1 VVGSG
6 VQDHG
11 VRVDPV
17 SGMVLRPAGR
27 GLAAVALAVLLCT
40 LSGVPSKARAEHVPS
55 TVRAEQPV
63 SGGPVTSALSR
74 AGRWIVDTQGRVVVL
89 HGIDIIKKVSPYYPS
104 KFGAEDASFL
114 ADEGFTAARIGFI
127 WAGTEPQPGVYDDAY
142 VHEIV
147 DFNDLLARYGIR
159 TLIDFHQDS
168 WGPSVP
174 DGDGAPAWASLG
186 VSADQDFEDFWD
198 NDKAVNG
205 VGIQTAFVNMWR
217 HVVPILDASPGA
229 TNILGFDPFNE
240 PYPGSGYPS
249 PCGDF
254 SPCPAFEEGA
264 LATFYLHVIAA
275 IRSTG
280 DGHLI
285 FPEGIAQNAQK
296 QPSLPAFSDPQ
307 TAFNW
312 HFYCG
317 ASQVIP
323 DPTGLVTNEYCDPVD
338 ASAFANMDAYIARVR
353 LPWIVSEFGANEADA
368 EYAHEVDLMGARFL
382 SWMYWM
388 YYGPV
393 DPADTPLQSIII
405 NQNEPG
411 SESNADQLK
420 LDALVVPYPQAIAGT
435 PESYAFDRSTNTM
448 TMTYSPHAVPGAHL
462 AADALTQIFVPRRK
476 YPTGY
481 TVQVSGAKVLSSPT
495 APWVELAASPGARL
509 VRVKIIPRTGSH
521 TELPSQAVSFPLA
534 YASAPAP
541 PEVTTPAELGLPGS
555 TACRRSTTIAFTLR
569 LPHGAELR
577 RVRVTVDGRT
587 QSVHDGSRRRVTVE
601 LRGKPRSS
609 VRVSLVVVTK
619 TGSTLTETRI
629 YRLCAPKNANA

>member
-1 VVGSG
+1 MTPVQYLAGARRGLVVG
-6 VQDHG
+6 
-11 VRVDPV
+11 
-17 SGMVLRPAGR
+17 
-27 GLAAVALAVLLCT
+27 AVAALLCVLGGAT
-40 LSGVPSKARAEHVPS
+40 SKARAEHVPV
-55 TVRAEQPV
+55 TARAEQPV
-63 SGGPVTSALSR
+63 RGGPVTSALSR
-74 AGRWIVDTQGRVVVL
+74 AGRWIVDTEGRVVVL
-89 HGIDIIKKVSPYYPS
+89 HGVDIIKKVSPYYPS
-104 KFGAEDASFL
+104 LFGAQDASFL

-186 VSADQDFEDFWD
+186 LSADQDFEDFWD
-198 NDKAVNG
+198 NKKAANG
-205 VGIQTAFVNMWR
+205 VGIQTQFVNMWR

-264 LATFYLHVIAA
+264 LATFYRQVIAA

-296 QPSLPAFSDPQ
+296 QPSLPTFSDPQ

-338 ASAFANMDAYIARVR
+338 ASAFANMDAYIGRLG

-382 SWMYWM
+382 TWMYWM
-388 YYGPV
+388 YYGPI
-393 DPADTPLQSIII
+393 DPADTPLQGIII

-462 AADALTQIFVPRRK
+462 AAGALTQIFVPRRK

-481 TVQVSGAKVLSSPT
+481 TVQVSGARVVSSPT
-495 APWVELAASPGARL
+495 APWVELAASPGAQL
-509 VRVKIIPRTGSH
+509 VQVKIIPRTGSQ
-521 TELPSQAVSFPLA
+521 TELPSQVVTFPLA
-534 YASAPAP
+534 YAFTPAP
-541 PEVTTPAELGLPGS
+541 PAATTAAALGLPS
-555 TACRRSTTIAFTLR
+555 SAACRRTPTIAFTLR
-569 LPHGAELR
+569 LPRGAKLR
-577 RVRVTVDGRT
+577 RVRAIVDGRT
-587 QSVHDGSRRRVTVE
+587 QSVRIGSGRRVTVE

-619 TGSTLTETRI
+619 TGSTLTETRT
-629 YRLCAPKNANA
+629 YRLCAPKNAKA